1 VQLTKKRRL
10 AWLSIIMAFVV
21 LAAACGDDDDDTTSG
36 GSSDTTAASSG
47 GANIDYSVSGE
58 ITGSGSSF
66 QDAYQQAA
74 IEGFVEQASDA
85 NITYNA
91 VGSGTGKQEFGQG
104 LTDFAGTDSLVGDDD
119 GVDEGSFQYVPITA
133 APITVSYNLSG
144 VEELQLS
151 PETLANIFD
160 GDITS
165 WGDPAI
171 AEDNPDADL
180 PDSDITVVHRSDGS
194 GTTSRFTEFLETA
207 APDDWTLGHGDTV
220 EWGANTQAG
229 EKNTGVAQLISSTDG
244 AIGYVDLSDAD
255 ASGLVYASVK
265 NAAGEF
271 VQPTVEGAAAAL
283 EGTDVPDDLSIDPI
297 NAEGAESYPIVAP
310 TFILVRTTYD
320 DEGTAALVKSYAQ
333 YLVSDGQSLLEDLG
347 FAPLPESIAGP
358 TLDSIDQLGQ
368 QQAG

>member
-10 AWLSIIMAFVV
+10 AWLSIILAFVV

-36 GSSDTTAASSG
+36 DSSDTTAAGG
-47 GANIDYSVSGE
+47 GADIDYSVSGE

-66 QDAYQQAA
+66 QDAYEQAA
-74 IEGFVEQASDA
+74 IEGFTGQASDA
-85 NITYNA
+85 SITYNA
-91 VGSGTGKQEFGQG
+91 VGSGQGKQEFGQG
-104 LTDFAGTDSLVGDDD
+104 LTDYAGTDSTVKPDD
-119 GVDEGSFQYVPITA
+119 GIEDGSFIYVPITG

-144 VEELQLS
+144 VEDLQLS

-160 GDITS
+160 RDITK
-165 WGDPAI
+165 WNDPAI

-194 GTTSRFTEFLETA
+194 GTTSRFTEYLETA

-220 EWGANTQAG
+220 EWASDTQAG

-244 AIGYVDLSDAD
+244 SIGYVDLSDAD

-265 NAAGEF
+265 NSDGEF

-283 EGTDVPDDLSIDPI
+283 EGTDVPEDLSIDPI
-297 NAEGAESYPIVAP
+297 NAEGAEAYPITAP

-320 DEGTAALVKSYAQ
+320 DAGTAALVKSYAQ
-333 YLVSDGQSLLEDLG
+333 YLVTEGQSQLEDLG
-347 FAPLPESIAGP
+347 YATLPDSISGP
-358 TLDSIDQLGQ
+358 TLDALDQLGT
-368 QQAG
+368 G